1 MARGWLGA
9 FLGISLG
16 LSAALSSPAERQQ
29 IPSSVPATADYLCPS
44 RLQLRHPGS
53 CPDQGPASRLTDLAI
68 QGLYPQLPLPTIPVD
83 PNLGYVPFDYLKV
96 EDGSIRLY
104 ASPEDA
110 VGGGAGNGT
119 VEEGFVYLSYWE
131 AVDTGSG
138 VAYSTPGGFV
148 REDGV
153 SQVTPSPFHGLAFSR
168 TPGRPFGWINSGGTC
183 SERTPGPPQD
193 FTGQCYMLHAVVQIY
208 DVQHVGEWD
217 WYMVGP
223 EAWVEQRSV
232 AMVDPDPTP
241 PQGVQGDRWVSV
253 NLFEQTA
260 AAYES
265 GRLVYA
271 TAVSTGRGGFWTRP
285 GLFQVWAKLPR
296 DTMTGGLPG
305 ESFYYLEDVPW
316 VLYFDQARSLH
327 GTYWHNRFGTP
338 TSHGCV
344 NMSIADARWFYDWAS
359 EDTWVYV
366 WDPSGNTPTDP
377 AVYGPGAY

>member
-1 MARGWLGA
+1 MARGWVVA
-9 FLGISLG
+9 FLGIGLT
-16 LSAALSSPAERQQ
+16 LSAPLSGLGGRPQL
-29 IPSSVPATADYLCPS
+29 PSSLPAAADYLCPS
-44 RLQLRHPGS
+44 RLQLRHPAS

-83 PNLGYVPFDYLKV
+83 PNLGFVPFDYLKV

-104 ASPEDA
+104 ASPEEA
-110 VGGGAGNGT
+110 VGEGAGRGGI
-119 VEEGFVYLSYWE
+119 EEGFVFLSYSE
-131 AVDTGSG
+131 TVDTGSG

-148 REDGV
+148 SGVDV
-153 SQVTPSPFHGLAFSR
+153 SQATPSPFHGLAFSR
-168 TPGRPFGWINSGGTC
+168 TPARPFGWINSGGTC
-183 SERTPGPPQD
+183 SERTPGPSQD
-193 FTGQCYMLHAVVQIY
+193 FTGQCYMLHTVVQIY
-208 DVQHVGEWD
+208 DVQHVGDWD
-217 WYMVGP
+217 WYLIGP
-223 EAWVEQRSV
+223 GEWVEQRSV
-232 AMVDPDPTP
+232 AVVDPDPTP
-241 PQGVQGDRWVSV
+241 PEGVQGDRWVSV

-271 TAVSTGRGGFWTRP
+271 TAVSTGRYGFWTRP

-316 VLYFDQARSLH
+316 VMYFDQARSLH

-359 EDTWVYV
+359 EGTWVYV

-377 AVYGPGAY
+377 AMYGPGAY